1 MSSKRSASDPR
12 PMILLAL
19 GLLAVAAVRS
29 VSSIPIPS
37 PSTADL
43 RLAGLLAIAA
53 AGIATALASQRIIGT
68 RRTLQSR
75 RSVVVV
81 PADQFDAKPDVVLS
95 FAAQLASSERSIG
108 GWRDRRATALRVRL
122 TCDQAGKLVYLLEV
136 PARVQN
142 VLRAAL
148 RSYEGVEIRDAE
160 EILGGDEDSRPPAE
174 GSDRPPAEMTTM
186 RTELVLAQPS
196 VEPLARPGGDPDPL
210 QPFAA
215 AMAGLQVDRDEEAEV
230 VLDLLPA
237 TGRRRKRLRRRL
249 LREAR
254 HRHGDR
260 RGLDELLAETSG
272 GSGRRRDRARPDE
285 LLERRLVGQALDAKL
300 KDSGPLFEAQVL
312 CCCRAK
318 GRPEAKAGM
327 HRLLAAFE
335 PATDR
340 NWLRASGLPIPGLAF
355 LGSDLPL
362 RRQRFDRRLRTGYF
376 RPARKSILTARELAG
391 FLKPPTINCR
401 ADNVLRSGA
410 LLPPPPPLPTFSPER
425 SDLIPIG
432 RVATEKGQRLVG
444 VSIADTF
451 FTYIAGRSRYGKT
464 ETAIAQFVH
473 LVRSGQGGSFLD
485 PHGDALDRIAPYLRE
500 PEVAA
505 RVVEI
510 DLRPGRSLDALP
522 GWNLFELGGATA
534 AEREAR
540 VEAIVDAFSA
550 ALEWGD
556 RSTRAINLTTQA
568 ASSLATIASKLPAG
582 LSPTIFQ
589 ITTILSDSDWRHEVL
604 PYLSEDQR
612 SFWTDRF
619 PSLAPEAITPVT
631 NMVDRLRASTP
642 LAVLFGQ
649 SRSSYRSRQAMDEGQ
664 IVLFCPGA
672 GGARD
677 RLVANLF
684 VYDQYH
690 SARGRGDGSKNWRR
704 PFWPFYDE
712 VQGYDGSGIFAPVL
726 EQLAKFE
733 VHGTFLNQNPDRL
746 SSATRDALLTN
757 RSHLLVSGLNSR
769 AAGLITKEWG
779 DQPNADALTGL
790 PRFVFIS
797 QVTDGG
803 VPSSPFRLGGLQV
816 EDVVGEVM
824 AAAPSRPEPAGE
836 TASAKET
843 LEHLETLNQRILDG
857 LKAGERRRPSDSA
870 GPVKLKRSQ
879 P

>member
-1 MSSKRSASDPR
+1 MSSKLAASDPR
-12 PMILLAL
+12 PMIGIAV
-19 GLLAVAAVRS
+19 GILAVAAVRFL
-29 VSSIPIPS
+29 SSIPIPH

-43 RLAGLLAIAA
+43 RLVGLVAA
-53 AGIATALASQRIIGT
+53 TVLTIATALASQRIIQT
-68 RRTLQSR
+68 RRTLGSR
-75 RSVVVV
+75 RSFAVV
-81 PADQFDAKPDVVLS
+81 PADQFDAKRDVVVS
-95 FAAQLASSERSIG
+95 FASQLASSERSIG
-108 GWRDRRATALRVRL
+108 GWRDRPASGLRVRIAA
-122 TCDQAGKLVYLLEV
+122 DPAGNLVYLLDA
-136 PARVQN
+136 PARSQN

-148 RSYEGVEIRDAE
+148 RSYEGIELRDPE
-160 EILGGDEDSRPPAE
+160 EILGRPESDSADGPPRQQ
-174 GSDRPPAEMTTM
+174 SVTM

-196 VEPLARPGGDPDPL
+196 VEPLARPAGDPDPL

-215 AMAGLQVDRDEEAEV
+215 AMAAGTEAEV

-237 TGRRRKRLRRRL
+237 TGRRRRRLRRRL

-254 HRHGDR
+254 RRHGDR
-260 RGLDELLAETSG
+260 PAAGGGLLDELLAEG
-272 GSGRRRDRARPDE
+272 GGGGRGRRARPDE

-300 KDSGPLFEAQVL
+300 KDSGPLFQVQVL
-312 CCCRAK
+312 CCCRA
-318 GRPEAKAGM
+318 GSRPEAKAAM

-362 RRQRFDRRLRTGYF
+362 RRRRFDRRLRTGLF
-376 RPARKSILTARELAG
+376 RPARRSILTARELAG

-410 LLPPPPPLPTFSPER
+410 LLPPPPALPTFSPER
-425 SDLIPIG
+425 KDLIPIG
-432 RVATEKGQRLVG
+432 RVATEKGNRLVG
-444 VSIADTF
+444 VQIADTF
-451 FTYIAGRSRYGKT
+451 FTYITGRSRYGKT

-500 PEVAA
+500 PEVAE

-568 ASSLATIASKLPAG
+568 ASSLATIASKLPPG

-589 ITTILSDSDWRHEVL
+589 ITTILSDDDWRDAVL
-604 PYLSEDQR
+604 PYLAEEQR

-619 PSLAPEAITPVT
+619 PALAAEAITPVT

-642 LAVLFGQ
+642 LAVLFGRSQ
-649 SRSSYRSRQAMDEGQ
+649 SSYRAREAMDQGQ

-672 GGARD
+672 GGQRD
-677 RLVANLF
+677 RLAANLF

-746 SSATRDALLTN
+746 SAPTRDALLTN

-769 AAGLITKEWG
+769 AARLITQEWG

-797 QVTDGG
+797 QVTDRG
-803 VPSSPFRLGGLQV
+803 VPSAPFRLGGLQV
-816 EDVVGEVM
+816 EDVVGEASTAAP
-824 AAAPSRPEPAGE
+824 AAAAADVGE
-836 TASAKET
+836 VGSAEET
-843 LEHLETLNQRILDG
+843 LEHLATLNQRILEG
-857 LKAGERRRPSDSA
+857 LSASERGTGRPGSV
-870 GPVKLKRSQ
+870 GQLKVKRSTAS
-879 P
+879 